1 MRRLER
7 YLGIVLLVL
16 LTGMVC
22 SCGKERLSDTSSERV
37 NVTLNFDTRV
47 GDSESVAID
56 EGEGIRTL
64 RIIITD
70 ENNQVIDNIWRDYSS
85 EGTFTASKTLTIMGL
100 EAGIKK
106 FYVVI
111 NEKSIGLSEY
121 LDGIRTDLP
130 SDFISKV
137 IQNTTTDTYFP
148 RMDSNIKNG
157 VPATGMIAVDLNET
171 DNTFTIPCVHTV
183 IKVELNIKNLMNVP
197 CPISAITFGKF
208 VPDATYLFDD
218 DEPDAEEPDAE
229 EKSVK
234 LPGGTTIS
242 TLQYELNGFTGIS
255 LPANMSDFQKVLVF
269 YMFEPKVDTS
279 EDFSIA
285 LTAAWFESLSVAKSF
300 ISQTEI
306 PRNSLLRI
314 NATIDL
320 QKEVTISTLDYKVL
334 PWGTATVEV
343 PGFN

>member
-1 MRRLER
+1 MRKLER

-37 NVTLNFDTRV
+37 NVILNFDTRV

-70 ENNQVIDNIWRDYSS
+70 EKNQVIDNIWRDYSS
-85 EGTFTASKTLTIMGL
+85 EGTLTASKTLTIMGL

-111 NEKSIGLSEY
+111 NEKSIGLFNY
-121 LDGIRTDLP
+121 LNGINTVLP
-130 SDFISKV
+130 SDFTSKV

-148 RMDSNIKNG
+148 RMDSNIENG

-171 DNTFTIPCVHTV
+171 NNTFTIPCVHTV

-197 CPISAITFGKF
+197 CPISAIKFGKF
-208 VPDATYLFDD
+208 VPDATYLF
-218 DEPDAEEPDAE
+218 DAE

-242 TLQYELNGFTGIS
+242 TLQYDEPNGFTGIS

-269 YMFEPKVDTS
+269 YMYEPKVDTS

-285 LTAAWFESLSVAKSF
+285 FAGFESLSVAKSF

-320 QKEVTISTLDYKVL
+320 QKISTLDYEVL
-334 PWGTATVEV
+334 PWGEATVEV

>member
-1 MRRLER
+1 MKNIRR
-7 YLGIVLLVL
+7 YLGLTLLIL
-16 LTGMVC
+16 AAIAMS
-22 SCGKERLSDTSSERV
+22 SCIKEKLSDSSSEKV
-37 NVTLNFDTRV
+37 NVTLNFDTR
-47 GDSESVAID
+47 GDEESVD
-56 EGEGIRTL
+56 TENGEGIRTL
-64 RIIITD
+64 RVIITD
-70 ENNQVIDNIWRDYSS
+70 QNNKVIDNIWKDYSS
-85 EGTFTASKTLTIMGL
+85 ESLTTSKTLSIMGL
-100 EAGIKK
+100 EAGEKK

-137 IQNTTTDTYFP
+137 IQNTTTAYFP
-148 RMDSNIKNG
+148 KMASNIENG
-157 VPATGMIAVDLNET
+157 VPATGMIEVNLNET

-183 IKVELNIKNLMNVP
+183 IKVELNLKNKMDVP
-197 CPISAITFGKF
+197 CSISAIEFGRF
-208 VPDATYLFDD
+208 IPDATYLFDD
-218 DEPDAEEPDAE
+218 DQPDANV
-229 EKSVK
+229 KSVN
-234 LPGGTTIS
+234 LPLEASIS
-242 TLQYELNGFTGIS
+242 TLKYNAANGLDEVY

-269 YMFEPKVDTS
+269 YMYEPKVDTS

-285 LTAAWFESLSVAKSF
+285 LTAAGFESLSVAKSF

-320 QKEVTISTLDYKVL
+320 QTEVTVSELSYEVL
-334 PWGTATVEV
+334 PWGTASVEV

>member
-1 MRRLER
+1 MRKLER

-37 NVTLNFDTRV
+37 NVILNFDTRV

-85 EGTFTASKTLTIMGL
+85 EGTLTASKTLTIMGL

-111 NEKSIGLSEY
+111 NEKSIGLFNY
-121 LDGIRTDLP
+121 LNGINTVLP
-130 SDFISKV
+130 SDFTSKV

-148 RMDSNIKNG
+148 RMASDIKDAG
-157 VPATGMIAVDLNET
+157 VPATGMIEVNLNET

-197 CPISAITFGKF
+197 CPISAINFGSF
-208 VPDATYLFDD
+208 VPNATYLFDD
-218 DEPDAEEPDAE
+218 DDPDA
-229 EKSVK
+229 
-234 LPGGTTIS
+234 LPEGTTIS
-242 TLQYELNGFTGIS
+242 TLPYDKLNGFTGIS

-269 YMFEPKVDTS
+269 YMYEPKVDTS

-285 LTAAWFESLSVAKSF
+285 LTAAGFESLSVAKSF

-320 QKEVTISTLDYKVL
+320 QKISTLDYEVL
-334 PWGTATVEV
+334 PWDETAVEV

>member
-1 MRRLER
+1 MRKLER

-22 SCGKERLSDTSSERV
+22 SCGKERLSDTSSEKV

-85 EGTFTASKTLTIMGL
+85 EGSLTASKTLTIMGL
-100 EAGIKK
+100 EAGNKK

-111 NEKSIGLSEY
+111 NEKSIGLFDDLNGISTGSI
-121 LDGIRTDLP
+121 LDFT
-130 SDFISKV
+130 SKV

-148 RMDSNIKNG
+148 RMYSNIKNG

-171 DNTFTIPCVHTV
+171 NNTFTIPCVHTV

-197 CPISAITFGKF
+197 CLISAINFGSF
-208 VPDATYLFDD
+208 VPNATYLFDD
-218 DEPDAEEPDAE
+218 DDPDAEG
-229 EKSVK
+229 KSVK

-242 TLQYELNGFTGIS
+242 TLQYDEPNTGIS
-255 LPANMSDFQKVLVF
+255 LHANMSNFQKVLVF

-285 LTAAWFESLSVAKSF
+285 LTAAGFESLSVAKSF

-320 QKEVTISTLDYKVL
+320 QKISTLDYEVL
-334 PWGTATVEV
+334 PWDEAAVKV

>member
-1 MRRLER
+1 MRKLER

-22 SCGKERLSDTSSERV
+22 SCGKERLSDTSSEKV

-47 GDSESVAID
+47 GDSESVDID

-85 EGTFTASKTLTIMGL
+85 EGTLTASKTLTIMGL

-111 NEKSIGLSEY
+111 NEKSIGLFDDLNGISTGST
-121 LDGIRTDLP
+121 LDFT
-130 SDFISKV
+130 SKV
-137 IQNTTTDTYFP
+137 IQNTDTYTYFP
-148 RMDSNIKNG
+148 RMASDIKDAG
-157 VPATGMIAVDLNET
+157 VPATGMIEVNLNET

-218 DEPDAEEPDAE
+218 DEPDAEE
-229 EKSVK
+229 KSVK

-242 TLQYELNGFTGIS
+242 TLQYDEPNGFTGIS
-255 LPANMSDFQKVLVF
+255 LHANMSDFQKVLVF

-320 QKEVTISTLDYKVL
+320 QKEVTISMLDYEVL

>member
-1 MRRLER
+1 MRKLER

-22 SCGKERLSDTSSERV
+22 SCGKERLSDTSSEKV

-85 EGTFTASKTLTIMGL
+85 EGSLTASKTLTIMGL
-100 EAGIKK
+100 EAGIRK

-148 RMDSNIKNG
+148 RMASNIENG
-157 VPATGMIAVDLNET
+157 VPATGMIEVNLNEN
-171 DNTFTIPCVHTV
+171 NTFTIPCVHTV

-197 CPISAITFGKF
+197 CPISAIKFGTF
-208 VPDATYLFDD
+208 VPNATYLFDD
-218 DEPDAEEPDAE
+218 DEPDAEE
-229 EKSVK
+229 KSVK
-234 LPGGTTIS
+234 LPEGTTIS
-242 TLQYELNGFTGIS
+242 TLQYDEPNGFTGIS

-269 YMFEPKVDTS
+269 YMYEPKVDTS

-285 LTAAWFESLSVAKSF
+285 LIAAGFESLNVAKSF
-300 ISQTEI
+300 ISQTKI

-320 QKEVTISTLDYKVL
+320 QNEVTIDYKVL
-334 PWGTATVEV
+334 SWGKATVEV